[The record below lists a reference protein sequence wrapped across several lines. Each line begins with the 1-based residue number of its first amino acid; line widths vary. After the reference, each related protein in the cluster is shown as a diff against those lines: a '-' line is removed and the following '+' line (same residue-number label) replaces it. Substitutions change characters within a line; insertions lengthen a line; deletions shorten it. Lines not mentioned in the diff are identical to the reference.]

1 MVENVLQKLIDLFT
15 AGGANFHVLEHEA
28 SGKSSQ
34 SVAQIRGTEL
44 GQGAKALVCHVK
56 GNGLKLYVLA
66 VLPADKQA
74 DLTKL
79 ARALGARRASLASP
93 VEVTE
98 LTGCVFGA
106 VPPVSFHPNLKLV
119 ADPTLYTR
127 YDELAFNA
135 GALDHS
141 IIIATQDYKRIVA
154 PQLIDFL
161 KEPTPTVEQTVEKH

>member
-15 AGGANFHVLEHEA
+15 SGGAKFRVLEHEA
-28 SGKSSQ
+28 SGKSSL
-34 SVAQIRGTEL
+34 SVAQIRGTQL

-56 GNGLKLYVLA
+56 GNGLKLYVL
-66 VLPADKQA
+66 
-74 DLTKL
+74 TKL
-79 ARALGARRASLASP
+79 AQALGARRASLASP
-93 VEVTE
+93 VEVAD

-106 VPPVSFHPNLKLV
+106 VPPVSFHPQLKLV

-135 GALDHS
+135 GELDHS
-141 IIIATQDYKRIVA
+141 IIIATEDYKRIVN

-161 KEPTPTVEQTVEKH
+161 KEPVPNEVQPNKEITS